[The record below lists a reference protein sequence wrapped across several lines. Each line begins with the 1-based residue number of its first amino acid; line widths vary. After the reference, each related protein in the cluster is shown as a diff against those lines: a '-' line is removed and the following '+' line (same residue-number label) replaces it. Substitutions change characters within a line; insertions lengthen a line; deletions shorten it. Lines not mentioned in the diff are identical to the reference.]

1 MFRYEDIKE
10 LEELFKERKP
20 LNFQGLVDHVGSD
33 MKVNNLSG
41 GDDGYIL
48 RRHKGIRE
56 ASVLIPIIEREGG
69 YFIILT
75 KRGNHLSDHPGQ
87 VSFPG
92 GSREDGDLD
101 DVETAL
107 RETWEEI
114 GISSKFIDV
123 IGSLEPYHTI
133 TGFRVTPIVGI
144 VSPDFTLKVDVNEVA
159 EVFEIPLIHI
169 LNKENHE
176 KHSRELQ
183 GQTRRFFAMPYNDHY
198 IWGATAAILVN
209 LSYSLLNHIEL
220 DRKE

>member
-1 MFRYEDIKE
+1 
-10 LEELFKERKP
+10 
-20 LNFQGLVDHVGSD
+20 
-33 MKVNNLSG
+33 
-41 GDDGYIL
+41 
-48 RRHKGIRE
+48 
-56 ASVLIPIIEREGG
+56 
-69 YFIILT
+69 
-75 KRGNHLSDHPGQ
+75 
-87 VSFPG
+87 
-92 GSREDGDLD
+92 
-101 DVETAL
+101 
-107 RETWEEI
+107 